1 MWILLNVNKLFQCF
15 FSWIYFTNL
24 IYIKIKTKL
33 EIKDFQLLMLIVN
46 ITFKSVG
53 LGKSRKL
60 KSYLRLTE
68 IFGVFWK
75 KPLHIQF
82 SLKLWVNLVFVIF

>member
-1 MWILLNVNKLFQCF
+1 
-15 FSWIYFTNL
+15 
-24 IYIKIKTKL
+24 
-33 EIKDFQLLMLIVN
+33 MLIVN

-68 IFGVFWK
+68 IFGVF
-75 KPLHIQF
+75 
-82 SLKLWVNLVFVIF
+82 